1 MMMPAESYNCLIID
15 DEQAAQDVLLRMLSL
30 QHPNF
35 RILQI
40 CSSVKEGME
49 AIRKH
54 RPQLVFMDV
63 QMPPGTGFD
72 VLQETKEIPYEIIFT
87 TSYEEYAIHAFK
99 VSAIDYLLKP
109 FSAEQLALALGKFKE
124 KSERAYNR
132 QHIESLLQ
140 NIHPGNK
147 QNGKIALPSSKGYI
161 FVASDQ
167 IVRCEADNNYTTLYM
182 RDKAK
187 HLVSRTLKEFEELL
201 KPYGFFRVHASHL
214 INLDCVAEYIKG
226 EGGQVRLTDGST
238 VEVSRRKKEDFIAQ
252 IGGPGK

>member
-1 MMMPAESYNCLIID
+1 MQAENYTCIIID
-15 DEQAAQDVLLRMLSL
+15 DEPAAQDVLLRMLSL
-30 QHPNF
+30 RFQQF

-40 CSSVKEGME
+40 CSSVKEGIE
-49 AIRKH
+49 AIQKH
-54 RPQLVFMDV
+54 RPNLIFLDV

-72 VLQETKEIPYEIIFT
+72 VLQATRDVTYDVIFT

-99 VSAIDYLLKP
+99 VSALDYLLKP
-109 FSAEQLALALGKFKE
+109 FAPEQLEIAIEKFKE
-124 KSERAYNR
+124 KSLNSHNR

-140 NIHPGNK
+140 NIHPSNRQSGR
-147 QNGKIALPSSKGYI
+147 IALPSSKGYI
-161 FVASDQ
+161 FVLSDS
-167 IVRCEADNNYTTLYM
+167 IVRCEADNNYTTIFM
-182 RDKAK
+182 KDKTK

-226 EGGQVRLTDGST
+226 EGGQVKLSDGSV
-238 VEVSRRKKEDFIAQ
+238 VEVSRRKKEEFIAQ

>member
-1 MMMPAESYNCLIID
+1 MMTQADNYTCLIID

-30 QHPNF
+30 QHPQF

-40 CSSVKEGME
+40 CSSVKEGIE
-49 AIRKH
+49 CIRKH
-54 RPQLVFMDV
+54 KPQLVFMDV

-72 VLQETKEIPYEIIFT
+72 VLQETRDLHYEVIFT

-99 VSAIDYLLKP
+99 VSAVDYLLKP
-109 FSAEQLALALGKFKE
+109 FSPEQLSLALSKFKE
-124 KSERAYNR
+124 KLESAHNR

-140 NIHPGNK
+140 NIQPNNK
-147 QNGKIALPSSKGYI
+147 QNGKIALPSSKGYV
-161 FVASDQ
+161 FVWSDN

-182 RDKAK
+182 NDKSK

-226 EGGQVRLTDGST
+226 EGGQVRLTDGSI